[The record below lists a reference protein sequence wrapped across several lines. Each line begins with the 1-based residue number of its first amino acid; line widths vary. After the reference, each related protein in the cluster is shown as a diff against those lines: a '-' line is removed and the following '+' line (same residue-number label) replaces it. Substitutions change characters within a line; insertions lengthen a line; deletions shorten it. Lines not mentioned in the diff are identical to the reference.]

1 MKSEPASAGT
11 LVAAD
16 REGRYGLS
24 IPLRVDAVERTPDNP
39 AWGQLL
45 HCSDVND
52 VHVKVTIFDGEEL
65 ADYPFEEGCW
75 YEFDDVNPDV
85 YQGSVGIIAKWARQ
99 VSELRD
105 RPYSPPERPQ
115 SVRRLGDLDAIAA
128 LDIETIATVNEH
140 EREATNPRHQEVL
153 CVGLGHRGSSEDA
166 PESTVL
172 FRDDATSDAEVHLIE
187 RTIDWL
193 ERRDWDALV
202 TFSGAWFDL
211 PVLVGRAD
219 LAGKAVGDRDLG
231 RRVRET
237 LESCYHADLSAT
249 KNRSIGAG
257 SLEDMAAYVGS
268 LTPETRWTDYDIEQS
283 PRSWRPDQWAA
294 MRSEGRDPPSDDPAD
309 PVVYNSDVPYFG
321 QAWLEAM
328 DDGRVEEADR
338 LFECLDAY
346 TRADIDPL
354 FAIADSEAA
363 AGQPAFFM
371 EY

>member
-1 MKSEPASAGT
+1 MESEPASAGT
-11 LVAAD
+11 LVVAD

-52 VHVKVTIFDGEEL
+52 VHLKVTIFDGEEL
-65 ADYPFEEGCW
+65 ADYPFEEGRW

-140 EREATNPRHQEVL
+140 EREATNPRHQELL
-153 CVGLGHRGSSEDA
+153 CVGLGHRMPGREA
-166 PESTVL
+166 TESVVL
-172 FRDDATSDAEVHLIE
+172 FREDATLDAEVDLIE

-193 ERRDWDALV
+193 ERRDCGALV

-211 PVLVGRAD
+211 PILVGRAK
-219 LAGKAVGDRDLG
+219 LAGEAVGDRDLG
-231 RRVRET
+231 RRVREA
-237 LESCYHADLSAT
+237 LESIYHADLSAT
-249 KNRSIGAG
+249 KNRAIGKG

-268 LTPETRWTDYDIEQS
+268 PPSVTRWTDYDIEQT
-283 PRSWRPDQWAA
+283 PRSWRPDQWTA
-294 MRSEGRDPPSDDPAD
+294 MQSDGREPPSDDPVD
-309 PVVYNSDVPYFG
+309 PTVYNSDIPYFG
-321 QAWLEAM
+321 RLWLEAM
-328 DDGRVEEADR
+328 DDGRVEEAER

-354 FAIADSEAA
+354 FAIAESDVA
-363 AGQPAFFM
+363 AGQPAFPM
-371 EY
+371 MY